1 MISYAWSTNKDQII
15 TFAYFFKTNIY
26 MKSTLKYALMMAFGL
41 LLSMTAQAQKFGFVN
56 SGSILEAMPQVKEA
70 ESNLEALGKQLQA
83 KGEKMMQDFQLK
95 YQELERKVQAGDIT
109 PKAQETE
116 AAMLEEERNKI
127 LQYEQDMQKQ
137 LSDKREALLSP
148 ILAEVKTAIDAV
160 AKDNGYTYIFDGS
173 PGVGVILYADE
184 STNVTSL
191 VKGKLGLQ

>member
-1 MISYAWSTNKDQII
+1 
-15 TFAYFFKTNIY
+15 
-26 MKSTLKYALMMAFGL
+26 MKSILKYTLIMAFGL
-41 LLSMTAQAQKFGFVN
+41 MLSLSAEAQKFGFVN

-95 YQELERKVQAGDIT
+95 YQELERKVQGGDIT

-127 LQYEQDMQKQ
+127 LQYEQEMQKQ
-137 LSDKREALLSP
+137 LSDKRESLLSP

-184 STNVTSL
+184 STNVTNL
-191 VKGKLGLQ
+191 VKGKLGLL

>member
-1 MISYAWSTNKDQII
+1 M
-15 TFAYFFKTNIY
+15 
-26 MKSTLKYALMMAFGL
+26 KYALTMAFGL
-41 LLSMTAQAQKFGFVN
+41 LLSMSAQAQKFGFVN

-116 AAMLEEERNKI
+116 AATLEEERNKI
-127 LQYEQDMQKQ
+127 LAYEQDMQKQ
-137 LSDKREALLSP
+137 LTDKREALLTP

-184 STNVTSL
+184 STNVTTL
-191 VKGKLGLQ
+191 VKTKLGLQ